1 MANNDSAMPR
11 TISTGE
17 HGEFQWLT
25 TQYEVDALAR
35 LCPNVAIG
43 KYLAV
48 TSFDSGSLTLSE
60 QETRAG
66 WQSRD
71 GIAYSPRIGS
81 VDNLPRTDGYDEW
94 YVFESPPDLG
104 KLLDTNVFESSIEPG
119 KFYAFV
125 NYPCFALHDS
135 QIQDLLDLFWR
146 QMNWVCS
153 ESFLGES
160 GTYLNFASRNRDI
173 FASVLASLRNAS
185 LTDTGE

>member
-1 MANNDSAMPR
+1 MANNDPALPR

-17 HGEFQWLT
+17 HGEFRWLT
-25 TQYEVDALAR
+25 AQYEVDALAR
-35 LCPNVAIG
+35 LCPYVVIG

-60 QETRAG
+60 QETKAG
-66 WQSRD
+66 WQSRN
-71 GIAYSPRIGS
+71 GIAYSPRIES
-81 VDNLPRTDGYDEW
+81 VDNLPRADGYDEW
-94 YVFESPPDLG
+94 YVFESPADLG
-104 KLLDTNVFESSIEPG
+104 KLLDTNIFESSIEPG

-125 NYPCFALHDS
+125 NYLHFALHDR
-135 QIQDLLDLFWR
+135 QIPYLLDLFWT
-146 QMNWVCS
+146 QMSWVCP

-160 GTYLNFASRNRDI
+160 TTYLNFASRNKDT